1 MEVRPNYQSRQMFQ
15 QAQPIN
21 ARVPSMARSHLL
33 HATACRLRE
42 AMLPAQ
48 RQLRPAL
55 CTVLPPSL
63 LLSHRPKTTHNSATR
78 VLLLLKIRSPHLETG
93 RIVTMQHIALL
104 RKRDCQPHHPCLPFL
119 AAGTRR
125 EETHLRS
132 RYRVWPVARAMAP
145 ADRRRVK
152 KSA

>member
-15 QAQPIN
+15 QAQPAN
-21 ARVPSMARSHLL
+21 ARVSSMVRSHLL
-33 HATACRLRE
+33 HATACHPRE

-48 RQLRPAL
+48 RQPRPAL

-93 RIVTMQHIALL
+93 RIVTMQRIALL
-104 RKRDCQPHHPCLPFL
+104 RKRDCQPHRLCLRFR
-119 AAGTRR
+119 AAGILR
-125 EETHLRS
+125 EETHLRFL
-132 RYRVWPVARAMAP
+132 YRAWLAARAMAP